1 MPYIVLIVDEL
12 ADLVVTTNKKE
23 LEEKIIR
30 LTQKARAAGIH
41 LILATQRPSV
51 DIITGTI
58 KINLPARIAFAVSQF
73 VDSKTILD
81 QGGAEKLL
89 GRGDMLYSPSD
100 GEPTRVQGAFVDT
113 PEVRNVVEFVKANN
127 KAVYDDKIQRII
139 NSEGGPAS
147 ANGNPATVG
156 ASANEEFD
164 SLMPDA
170 LKLVIENGQASISML
185 QRRFSIGFSRAA
197 RIIDHMELAKFISS
211 SDGSKPRNV
220 FITMDDYNQIYGNK

>member
-1 MPYIVLIVDEL
+1 MVVDEL

-51 DIITGTI
+51 DIITGSI
-58 KINLPARIAFAVSQF
+58 KINLPSRIAFAVSSF

-81 QGGAEKLL
+81 QAGAEKLL
-89 GRGDMLYSPSD
+89 GRGDMLYAPS
-100 GEPTRVQGAFVDT
+100 GSEPIRVQGAFVDT
-113 PEVRNVVEFVKANN
+113 PEVKRVVDFVKENN
-127 KAVYDDKIQRII
+127 PSIYDPMIEKFI
-139 NSEGGPAS
+139 NAESGPVGGAS
-147 ANGNPATVG
+147 VG
-156 ASANEEFD
+156 ASGGEEFD

-170 LKLVIENGQASISML
+170 LKLVIENNQASISML

-197 RIIDHMELAKFISS
+197 RIIDQMECAKFISS

-220 FITMDDYNQIYGNK
+220 YITMDDYNNIYGNN